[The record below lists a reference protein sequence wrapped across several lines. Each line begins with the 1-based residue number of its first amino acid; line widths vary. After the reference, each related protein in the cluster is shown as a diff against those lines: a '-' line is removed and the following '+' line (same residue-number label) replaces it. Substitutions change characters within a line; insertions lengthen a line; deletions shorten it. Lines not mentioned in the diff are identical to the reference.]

1 MHYLKKMNVSNVITF
16 VSILIIILTMMIDD
30 FELGWFIVCWF
41 VLFILSCLWLIRL
54 MERGDEDD

>member
-1 MHYLKKMNVSNVITF
+1 MHYLKKMNVSNMITV
-16 VSILIIILTMMIDD
+16 VSVSIIILTMMIDD

>member
-1 MHYLKKMNVSNVITF
+1 MHYLKKIKLTDVITA
-16 VSILIIILTMMIDD
+16 VSVVIIILTMMIDD

-54 MERGDEDD
+54 FEGGDEDD

>member
-1 MHYLKKMNVSNVITF
+1 MHYLKKMKLTDVITA
-16 VSILIIILTMMIDD
+16 VSVVIVILTMMIDD

-54 MERGDEDD
+54 LEGGDEDD